1 MCGIAGVVAGR
12 DRDSSYIS
20 AMTGSLRH
28 RGPDDLGVW
37 RSADKRVALG
47 HRRLSIIDLSPLGRN
62 PMRLEGTG
70 LWITYNGEVYNFRDI
85 RRDLESHGY
94 RFRSQTDTEVVMAA
108 YSRWGVRCLDRF
120 VGMFAF
126 GIWDETRKRLFLA
139 RDRLGKKPL
148 YYASYAGRFAF
159 ASELKALLA
168 DREFPRDI
176 DPDAVSL
183 YLRYGY
189 VPAPYSI
196 FRAARK
202 LPGGHFAVL
211 EDGALK
217 VERYWDPVE
226 VALSQPFPG
235 DVEEAETE
243 LHKIL
248 TDSVAGRMISD
259 VPLGAFLSGG
269 IDSSLV
275 VALMQEQAT
284 RPVKTF
290 TIRFNE
296 PRFNEADHAAAV
308 ARHLGTEHH
317 EEVCDVS
324 QMLDILDVL
333 PDYFDEPFA
342 DASAIPTYLVSKATR
357 KHVTVALSGDG
368 GDELF
373 FGYWRYHSY
382 AATRRWLEAPRP
394 VRRTLA
400 AIASR
405 LPDARFHRAAQ
416 ALRDDEPDRYAP
428 WISHWSA
435 WRGRAV
441 HWPTG
446 PSESGLLRHATS
458 HRAAVARPA
467 ASHSRS
473 SDLSSRGHSRQGGSG
488 LDGGQSRGQGASAR
502 PPRGRVRSTPAPT
515 DEVSAGPK
523 QVAPSPHPLPQG
535 AAPATRAAKDGLRRP
550 ESRLAS
556 RSPARSDERPRV
568 VFGVTGTSVSTPT
581 FVRAAWSDFLQREG
595 PNVDMIWNLFA
606 LALWSSRWRS
616 VAAAKL
622 EISSSVEQ
630 TSNA

>member
-1 MCGIAGVVAGR
+1 MCGIAGVVAGS
-12 DRDSSYIS
+12 DRDTSCVS
-20 AMTGSLRH
+20 AMTAMLRH
-28 RGPDDLGVW
+28 RGPDDVGIW
-37 RSADKRVALG
+37 RSSDRTVALG
-47 HRRLSIIDLSPLGRN
+47 HRRLSIIDLSPLGHN

-85 RRDLESHGY
+85 RRELESHGY

-108 YSRWGVRCLDRF
+108 YARWGVRCLDRF

-126 GIWDETRKRLFLA
+126 AIWDEARKRLFLA

-168 DREFPRDI
+168 DRDFPREI

-189 VPAPYSI
+189 IPAPYSI

-202 LPGGHFAVL
+202 LQGGHFAVL
-211 EDGALK
+211 EEGELK

-226 VALSQPFPG
+226 IALSQPFTG
-235 DVEEAETE
+235 DVEEADTE
-243 LHKIL
+243 LSRIL
-248 TDSVAGRMISD
+248 ADSVAGRMISD

-275 VALMQEQAT
+275 AALMQEQST

-308 ARHLGTEHH
+308 ARHLGTDHH

-324 QMLDILDVL
+324 QMLDIVDVL
-333 PDYFDEPFA
+333 PEFFDEPFA

-382 AATRRWLEAPRP
+382 AATRRWLDAPRP
-394 VRRTLA
+394 LRRTLA
-400 AIASR
+400 AIASNI
-405 LPDARFHRAAQ
+405 PVGRFQRAAEV
-416 ALRDDEPDRYAP
+416 LRENETDRYAR
-428 WISHWSA
+428 WITHWNILDIQRLTGRSSVPNPVYSDTLRRIESLPPDQRPPILDLLTYLPEDILVKVDRA
-435 WRGRAV
+435 SMAVSLESRAPLLDHRVVEFALRLPQRMKFRRGQSKSLLRRILYRKVPRELLERPKMGFGVPMAD
-441 HWPTG
+441 WLRGPLRDRMNDLLS
-446 PSESGLLRHATS
+446 PSELQAVGIDPRLARDAWSEFLQSG
-458 HRAAVARPA
+458 
-467 ASHSRS
+467 SRS
-473 SDLSSRGHSRQGGSG
+473 
-488 LDGGQSRGQGASAR
+488 
-502 PPRGRVRSTPAPT
+502 
-515 DEVSAGPK
+515 
-523 QVAPSPHPLPQG
+523 
-535 AAPATRAAKDGLRRP
+535 
-550 ESRLAS
+550 
-556 RSPARSDERPRV
+556 
-568 VFGVTGTSVSTPT
+568 
-581 FVRAAWSDFLQREG
+581 
-595 PNVDMIWNLFA
+595 VDVIWNLLA
-606 LALWSSRWRS
+606 LAQWSSRWRS
-616 VAAAKL
+616 AAVPQPEVAVPLARAS
-622 EISSSVEQ
+622 I
-630 TSNA
+630 A

>member
-1 MCGIAGVVAGR
+1 M
-12 DRDSSYIS
+12 
-20 AMTGSLRH
+20 H
-28 RGPDDLGVW
+28 
-37 RSADKRVALG
+37 
-47 HRRLSIIDLSPLGRN
+47 
-62 PMRLEGTG
+62 LEGTG
-70 LWITYNGEVYNFRDI
+70 LWITYNGEVYNYRDI
-85 RRDLESHGY
+85 RRDLESQGY

-108 YSRWGVRCLDRF
+108 YARWGVRCLDRF

-126 GIWDETRKRLFLA
+126 AIWDETRKRLFLA

-202 LPGGHFAVL
+202 LPGGHFAVF
-211 EDGALK
+211 ENGHLK

-243 LHKIL
+243 LSRIL
-248 TDSVAGRMISD
+248 ADSVAGRMISD

-284 RPVKTF
+284 RPVQTF

-342 DASAIPTYLVSKATR
+342 DASAIPTYLVSKSTR

-382 AATRRWLEAPRP
+382 AATRRLLEAPRP

-400 AIASR
+400 AIASKI
-405 LPDARFHRAAQ
+405 PNERFHRAAD
-416 ALRDDEPDRYAP
+416 ALQDDESDRYSRFITWWNPQEIAKLTAR
-428 WISHWSA
+428 SA
-435 WRGRAV
+435 
-441 HWPTG
+441 
-446 PSESGLLRHATS
+446 LLNP
-458 HRAAVARPA
+458 VY
-467 ASHSRS
+467 
-473 SDLSSRGHSRQGGSG
+473 SD
-488 LDGGQSRGQGASAR
+488 
-502 PPRGRVRSTPAPT
+502 T
-515 DEVSAGPK
+515 
-523 QVAPSPHPLPQG
+523 
-535 AAPATRAAKDGLRRP
+535 LRRVGSLP
-550 ESRLAS
+550 
-556 RSPARSDERPRV
+556 PDERPPILDLLTYLPEDILVKVDRASMAVSLEARAPLLDHRV
-568 VFGVTGTSVSTPT
+568 VEFALRLPQHMKFRRGQSKSMLRRILYRRVPRELLERPKMGFGVPMAEWLRGPLRDQMNDLVSSSELLTLGIEPT
-581 FVRAAWSDFLQREG
+581 FARTAWSDFLQGRFRS
-595 PNVDMIWNLFA
+595 PDVIWNL
-606 LALWSSRWRS
+606 LALIRWSRRWRTA
-616 VAAAKL
+616 VAPAL
-622 EISSSVEQ
+622 EPAISLRRASS
-630 TSNA
+630 A